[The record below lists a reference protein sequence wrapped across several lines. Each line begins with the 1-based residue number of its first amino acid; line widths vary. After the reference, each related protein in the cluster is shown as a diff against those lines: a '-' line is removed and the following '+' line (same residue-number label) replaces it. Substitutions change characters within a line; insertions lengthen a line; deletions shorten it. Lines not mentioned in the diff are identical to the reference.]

1 MRGLM
6 FGKKRCYLCGGK
18 LINGRCQECGLDNEK
33 SAGKTYRLNESS
45 GMQEE
50 WIRGEQKKKP
60 GIVLLTVLVGILAVT
75 VGIAGLI
82 GYQIKKEQD
91 QVIVPPGK
99 EYDEYGYVTRELSQT
114 GDPYDNSLTGGYYE
128 VGVQIPEGI
137 YTVEAKEGEGAVYL
151 NDDENGIYIFQQMG
165 IHTAN
170 PSQLSVLEDLRLY
183 DGALLEVKSG
193 VSLRFI
199 SDCAQTEELHG
210 QENPQKESIRLEM
223 GQTLTAGKDFPEGV
237 YHLKSDPDWNDL
249 VMTLPKKYLAEYVQT
264 GEERQEIIHFTPD
277 PLEQSYA
284 NVPIPKGAKVRTTGA
299 GLTLEPASQIGSSDY
314 GKFYQVR

>member
-1 MRGLM
+1 M

-33 SAGKTYRLNESS
+33 SSGKTYRLNESS

-50 WIRGEQKKKP
+50 WIEGEQTKKP

-91 QVIVPPGK
+91 QVIVPPGE

-114 GDPYDNSLTGGYYE
+114 GDLYDNILTGGYYE

-137 YTVEAKEGEGAVYL
+137 YTVEVQEGEGAVYL
-151 NDDENGIYIFQQMG
+151 NDEENGIYMFQQMG
-165 IHTAN
+165 IHAAE

-199 SDCAQTEELHG
+199 SDCAQTAQLHG

-237 YHLKSDPDWNDL
+237 YNLKSDPDWSDL
-249 VMTLPKKYLAEYVQT
+249 VMTLPKNYLAEYVQE
-264 GEERQEIIHFTPD
+264 GEGRQEIIHFTPD
-277 PLEQSYA
+277 PLEQAYV
-284 NVPIPKGAKVRTTGA
+284 NVPIPKGAQVRATGA
-299 GLTLEPASQIGSSDY
+299 ALILEPAPWIGSSDY
-314 GKFYQVR
+314 GEFYQEK